1 MTTIPDFTEAERKR
15 IPVILLERYGK
26 IIPIQLADS
35 ELQLGADPADLSLC
49 PTIYWNERGA
59 HFIVCK
65 VGESRYRCLFFYSDA
80 EQYGTGRAGM
90 NAARTSSCAKWGR
103 AATAACFSI
112 PMPSN
117 TAQAATNTT
126 ISIPASSHCC
136 KCSRTTNTSLPISL
150 PAPPLP
156 I

>member
-26 IIPIQLADS
+26 LIPIQLADS

-80 EQYGTGRAGM
+80 EQYGTGRDEYDNLNTCVLTLLQVQSDHERQLA
-90 NAARTSSCAKWGR
+90 NISSG
-103 AATAACFSI
+103 ATAA
-112 PMPSN
+112 N
-117 TAQAATNTT
+117 LKDDY
-126 ISIPASSHCC
+126 HG
-136 KCSRTTNTSLPISL
+136 
-150 PAPPLP
+150 PLMV
-156 I
+156 

>member
-80 EQYGTGRAGM
+80 EQYGTGRDEYDNLNICVLTLLQVQSDHEHQLA
-90 NAARTSSCAKWGR
+90 NISSG
-103 AATAACFSI
+103 ATAA
-112 PMPSN
+112 N
-117 TAQAATNTT
+117 LKDDY
-126 ISIPASSHCC
+126 HG
-136 KCSRTTNTSLPISL
+136 
-150 PAPPLP
+150 PLMV
-156 I
+156 

>member
-1 MTTIPDFTEAERKR
+1 MTTPTDFTEAERKR

-26 IIPIQLADS
+26 LIPIQLADS

-80 EQYGTGRAGM
+80 EQYGTGRDEYDNLNTCVLTLLQVQSDHERQLA
-90 NAARTSSCAKWGR
+90 NISSG
-103 AATAACFSI
+103 ATAA
-112 PMPSN
+112 N
-117 TAQAATNTT
+117 LKDDY
-126 ISIPASSHCC
+126 HG
-136 KCSRTTNTSLPISL
+136 
-150 PAPPLP
+150 PLMV
-156 I
+156 